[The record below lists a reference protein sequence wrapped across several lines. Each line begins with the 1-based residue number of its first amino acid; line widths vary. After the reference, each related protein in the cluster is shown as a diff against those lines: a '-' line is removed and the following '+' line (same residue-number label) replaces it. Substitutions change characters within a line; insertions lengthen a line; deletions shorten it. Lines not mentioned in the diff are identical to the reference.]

1 MRVFRHL
8 CATATSRVFL
18 ALLAAIALAPPLYAV
33 SPEDGSADVPSAVNH
48 PMPGRDQMLA
58 GTPSTTP
65 AHSHVGMFVADSRVL
80 LKFPPQMRA
89 HMLNNMRDH
98 LATIDGILRALASD
112 NYDGAAKLA
121 VDHLG
126 LDSPFSAACKP
137 RPANAGAPAP
147 RSMDEMMRMYMP
159 ARMRTIG
166 LAMHT
171 AASDFA
177 VVAAHAAA
185 THDSKAAVEAL
196 SRVTQNCVACHASYR
211 LR

>member
-1 MRVFRHL
+1 MRVFKHRSA
-8 CATATSRVFL
+8 ATTSWAVL
-18 ALLAAIALAPPLYAV
+18 ALLATMAIAPPLYAG
-33 SPEDGSADVPSAVNH
+33 SPEGGSTDVPSAMNH
-48 PMPGRDQMLA
+48 PMRA
-58 GTPSTTP
+58 GATSIMST
-65 AHSHVGMFVADSRVL
+65 HSHAGMFVADSREL

-89 HMLNNMRDH
+89 HMLSNMRDH
-98 LATIDGILRALASD
+98 LTTIDGILHALATD
-112 NYDGAAKLA
+112 DYDGAAKLA

-137 RPANAGAPAP
+137 SSTKASSPAP
-147 RSMDEMMRMYMP
+147 KSMDEMMRMYMP

-177 VVAAHAAA
+177 VVAARAAT